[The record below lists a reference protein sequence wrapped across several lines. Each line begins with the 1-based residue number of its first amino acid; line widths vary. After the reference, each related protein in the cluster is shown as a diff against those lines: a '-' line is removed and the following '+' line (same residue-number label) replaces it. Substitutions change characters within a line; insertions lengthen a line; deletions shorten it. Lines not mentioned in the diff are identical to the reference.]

1 MESGKEHIRRYSNGK
16 VAVEINEE
24 WCKGCAICVE
34 FCPKRVLVMNRR
46 GKPEVADLEACTKCQ
61 LCDLRCPDFAI
72 TVE

>member
-16 VAVEINEE
+16 VMIEINEE

-34 FCPKRVLVMNRR
+34 FCPKRVLVMNRG
-46 GKPEVADLEACTKCQ
+46 GKPEVADLEACSKCQ

-72 TVE
+72 IVE